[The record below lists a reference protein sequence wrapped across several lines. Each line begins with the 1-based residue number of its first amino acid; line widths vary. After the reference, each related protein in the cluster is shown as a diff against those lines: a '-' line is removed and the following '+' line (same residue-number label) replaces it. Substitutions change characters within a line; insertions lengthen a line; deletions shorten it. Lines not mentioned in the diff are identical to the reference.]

1 MTNTLIQS
9 HCLHILKRCLKD
21 FEFEDA
27 DEQLDV
33 DNFSDISGKK
43 GWILIMTSLKT
54 LKSIITILKV

>member
-1 MTNTLIQS
+1 MFLSPLPLRTYMTNTLIQS

-21 FEFEDA
+21 FEFEVV

-43 GWILIMTSLKT
+43 GWILIMTSN
-54 LKSIITILKV
+54 